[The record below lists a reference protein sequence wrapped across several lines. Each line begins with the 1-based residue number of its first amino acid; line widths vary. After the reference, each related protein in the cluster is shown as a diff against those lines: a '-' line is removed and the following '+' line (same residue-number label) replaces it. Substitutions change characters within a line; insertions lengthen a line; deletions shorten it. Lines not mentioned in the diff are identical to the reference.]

1 MDTDSGQHHRSSPA
15 RLRGAGYLDV
25 AVVVGV
31 LAIAA
36 AVALPRHAQILRD
49 VRREQ
54 ADALRSSARSAA
66 RLAHEVWRVGGKPAS
81 VLVRSRL
88 VHMDHGYP
96 VSADLPLLLDDS
108 ETMSF
113 HGDGGAW
120 QHMDLPPDH
129 PCGVSYAPPGNDIDP
144 PAIVLHDSGC

>member
-1 MDTDSGQHHRSSPA
+1 VLPGA
-15 RLRGAGYLDV
+15 RHPGPSWTLIPDNTTAVPLRGSA
-25 AVVVGV
+25 AR
-31 LAIAA
+31 AISMS
-36 AVALPRHAQILRD
+36 PSWWECSPSR
-49 VRREQ
+49 
-54 ADALRSSARSAA
+54 RSSARSAA